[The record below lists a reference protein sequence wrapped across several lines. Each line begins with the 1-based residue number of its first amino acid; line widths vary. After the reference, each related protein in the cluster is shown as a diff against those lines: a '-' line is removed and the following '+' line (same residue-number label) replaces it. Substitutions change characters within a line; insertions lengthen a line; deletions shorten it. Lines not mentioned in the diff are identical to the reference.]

1 MFADVLSAVARAR
14 DLVAVPALV
23 PVRGLA
29 AEADQV
35 AAAVLDLDRV
45 AARGPVVAQALGLEA
60 VLGLAPD
67 QVLGQDLVR
76 ALGLEAVLV
85 MVLVAGL
92 DLAQVVGVAVVRDR
106 DLGLVVLPAMAF
118 ASTSG
123 TILTRPG
130 YSSITRAR

>member
-1 MFADVLSAVARAR
+1 MARALG
-14 DLVAVPALV
+14 LVAVPALV

-45 AARGPVVAQALGLEA
+45 AARGPVVAQALGLVA
-60 VLGLAPD
+60 VLD
-67 QVLGQDLVR
+67 QVRGPDLVR
-76 ALGLEAVLV
+76 GLALVAVLV

-92 DLAQVVGVAVVRDR
+92 DLAQVVGAAVVLDR
-106 DLGLVVLPAMAF
+106 DLGPVACLAMDYAF
-118 ASTSG
+118 TSG

-130 YSSITRAR
+130 YFSITRAL